1 MCAQLCNKKNTGLAI
16 CQEFIKK
23 YLNLR
28 FFFFK
33 IQGTDNLNAC
43 PQEIGKKT
51 LNTSPA
57 MNFFFYQLYKK
68 PNRDFI
74 KQNNKENG
82 ILFIAVL
89 LLSFENTFLLN
100 SEVNG

>member
-1 MCAQLCNKKNTGLAI
+1 MHVHKKL
-16 CQEFIKK
+16 EKK
-23 YLNLR
+23 
-28 FFFFK
+28 
-33 IQGTDNLNAC
+33 I
-43 PQEIGKKT
+43 

-57 MNFFFYQLYKK
+57 MYFFFYQLYKK

-82 ILFIAVL
+82 ISFIAVL

-100 SEVNG
+100 SEVNGNKTGFILFC

>member
-1 MCAQLCNKKNTGLAI
+1 MHVHKKL
-16 CQEFIKK
+16 EKK
-23 YLNLR
+23 
-28 FFFFK
+28 F
-33 IQGTDNLNAC
+33 
-43 PQEIGKKT
+43 

-57 MNFFFYQLYKK
+57 MYFFFYQLYKK
-68 PNRDFI
+68 QNRDFI

-82 ILFIAVL
+82 ISFIAVL